1 MLLTLVLYVPYWLLV
16 GVRCACDVGSG
27 CWMLLAMMLY
37 LYGTAGS
44 GTLVC
49 LRRRRRCLLLG
60 RLDVARMDG
69 LTIIQPH
76 HAKNELTSKIDEHY
90 FDG

>member
-1 MLLTLVLYVPYWLLV
+1 MYRTGCLL
-16 GVRCACDVGSG
+16 GCDVRCAMSVR
-27 CWMLLAMMLY
+27 CWMIRLDVACYDACMVPLLAVP
-37 LYGTAGS
+37 

-49 LRRRRRCLLLG
+49 LRRRRCLLLG

-76 HAKNELTSKIDEHY
+76 HAKNELTSKIDENY

>member
-1 MLLTLVLYVPYWLLV
+1 MYRTGCLL
-16 GVRCACDVGSG
+16 GCDVRA
-27 CWMLLAMMLY
+27 MLDQVDVACY
-37 LYGTAGS
+37 DAVFVWYQVPGTAGS

-49 LRRRRRCLLLG
+49 LRRRRCLLLG